1 MLVNKASAGSGK
13 TYTLAHTYIDLLK
26 NELSYRNILAVTF
39 TNKATAEMKER
50 ILEYLAADPASR
62 DKLVHILH
70 DYSAFSV
77 NTIDHFFQRALK
89 AFAREI
95 GQVADYQVE
104 LDRDSLIGEAMD
116 RILDSL
122 TDDAAQAEILGWLRE
137 NVSDKLENGDSL
149 NIEKALHEMGTRL
162 KSQERAALRR
172 EHGVDDSEFARERL
186 AAIRKS
192 CRDVIKD
199 FTAKVKAAALALPN
213 YTNKNAEKQR
223 DAYTKVVWF
232 KNIDRPQA
240 SLAKAADGTPF
251 MDLFDRQYI
260 IYRTALILEPQV
272 FSLGLARE
280 FFAQFEA
287 LLREKG
293 VLCIDDGNALLSRI
307 IAGSDAPFVYE
318 KLGVRYENFLLDEFQ
333 DTSNVQWDNFLPLL
347 RESEAGGHKSLIVGD
362 VKQSIYRWRDSDW
375 RLLSEGVQ
383 KAFPA
388 AKVETKQ
395 ENRRSCSEVVNFNNA
410 FFKYA
415 AKQCGLEQ
423 LYSDVE
429 QTVCSD
435 DKQGGHVQVSFCDKS
450 EELDAVAESV
460 RTALAAG
467 ARYSDI
473 AVLVRN
479 KADGASVAAKL
490 LEQGLPVVSDDSL
503 KISSSF
509 IVRKV
514 VSLLGGLEN
523 PDDSIN
529 SFVAS
534 DSGVKLPEGW
544 HSLSDLCENILR
556 QLQAAYPDVFHGET
570 LFIEAFMDKL
580 REWTEVN
587 GDNLRW
593 FLQYW
598 ENENSYITSPGTS
611 NAVTVLT
618 VHKSKGLEFPYLI
631 FPFAEKVDFY
641 KPTERWCWLDAANT
655 ALGPAATGIWSVNLS
670 GSTQETLFAPYYEQE
685 RRMQTVDNMNV
696 FYVALTRA
704 RCCLHIIASNPS
716 QKHID
721 GGECTNFSQ
730 VVWDFCGG
738 LSEYSSGQMY
748 DFSKLPRKPSKDGAP
763 LPAEYVSIDLGERLG
778 VSEDAADFFGP
789 EGVTGVDASAR
800 RNGIVLH
807 GILAGVRS
815 PEDLPGAVQEA
826 LLDGRIDSAH
836 AAEALEVL
844 RARIAAHPEFFEG
857 GGWNEAAIF
866 DADGSEY
873 RPDRVVVRGDSAL
886 VVDYKFGGR
895 EKRYEAQVRRYMRLC
910 SELGFKDVKG
920 CVWYVPEDEIDYI
933 CSL

>member
-26 NELSYRNILAVTF
+26 DELAYRHILAVTF

-77 NTIDHFFQRALK
+77 STIDRFFQRALK

-122 TDDAAQAEILGWLRE
+122 TDDEAQAEVLGWLRE
-137 NVSDKLENGDSL
+137 NVSDKLENGSSP
-149 NIEKALHEMGTRL
+149 NMEKALREMGTRL

-186 AAIRKS
+186 TAIRKS
-192 CRDVIKD
+192 CRGVIKD
-199 FTAKVKAAALALPN
+199 FAVKVKAAALALPE
-213 YTNKNAEKQR
+213 YTGKNESKQR
-223 DAYTKVVWF
+223 EEYTRVVWF
-232 KNIDRPQA
+232 KPIDAPKT
-240 SLAKAADGTPF
+240 SLAKVAEGTPF
-251 MDLFDRQYI
+251 LELFGREYV

-293 VLCIDDGNALLSRI
+293 VLCLDDGNALLSRI

-333 DTSNVQWDNFLPLL
+333 DTSNVQWENFLPLL
-347 RESEAGGHKSLIVGD
+347 RESEAGGHSSLIVGD

-383 KAFPA
+383 KAFPT
-388 AKVETKQ
+388 AKVESRQ
-395 ENRRSCSEVVNFNNA
+395 QNRRSCSEVVSFNNA

-415 AKQCGLEQ
+415 AGQCGLED

-429 QTVCSD
+429 QTVCILED
-435 DKQGGHVQVSFCDKS
+435 QPGHVQVSFCPKDD
-450 EELDAVAESV
+450 EIGAVVQSV
-460 RTALAAG
+460 RTARAAG
-467 ARYSDI
+467 ARYGDI

-479 KADGASVAAKL
+479 NQEGGCIAAKL
-490 LEQGLPVVSDDSL
+490 MEEGMPVVSDDSL

-514 VSLLGGLEN
+514 LSLLGGLEN

-529 SFVAS
+529 TYIAA
-534 DSGVKLPEGW
+534 DAGVTLPEGW
-544 HSLSDLCENILR
+544 HSLSDLCEDILR
-556 QLQAAYPDVFHGET
+556 QLQAAWPDVFRGET
-570 LFIEAFMDKL
+570 LFIEAFMDTL

-593 FLQYW
+593 FLQSW
-598 ENENSYITSPGTS
+598 EDDRRCISSPGNS
-611 NAVTVLT
+611 DAITVLT

-631 FPFAEKVDFY
+631 FPFAEKVGFY
-641 KPTERWCWLDAANT
+641 KATERWCWLDADKT
-655 ALGPAATGIWSVNLS
+655 PLGPAATGIWSVNLS
-670 GSTQETLFAPYYEQE
+670 DKTGSTLFAPYYEQE
-685 RRMQTVDNMNV
+685 RRMQMVDNMNV

-704 RCCLHIIASNPS
+704 RCCLHIIASNPP
-716 QKHID
+716 KNHVTGNCND
-721 GGECTNFSQ
+721 FSQ
-730 VVWDFCGG
+730 LLWDFCGG
-738 LSEYSSGQMY
+738 LSESSRGQMY
-748 DFSKLPRKPSKDGAP
+748 DFSRLRRKPSKAGAP
-763 LPAEYVSIDLGERLG
+763 LPAEYVSIPLGDRLG
-778 VSEDAADFFGP
+778 VSADAADFFGP
-789 EGVTGVDASAR
+789 EGVTGMDASVR
-800 RNGIVLH
+800 RSGIVLH
-807 GILAGVRS
+807 GILAGVRK

-836 AAEALEVL
+836 AAEALEML

-857 GGWNEAAIF
+857 GGWNEAAVF
-866 DADGSEY
+866 DSDGSEY

-886 VVDYKFGGR
+886 VVDYKFGGH

-910 SELGFKDVKG
+910 SELGFKEVKG